1 VYYYLPPS
9 AIRQVQLIIFAGDN
23 VSALRH
29 MKRSTPFFKSAC
41 HLRCGYRELHI
52 GTDYHLTL
60 FDRAVDALAHWLHL
74 FLQKKPVEGSR
85 RCFFSLTL
93 KNILPSQSDK
103 TQSQECP
110 LRQPNP
116 ITISPASL
124 SSLFRFGLEV
134 ISTSSDEQNGQS
146 RQG

>member
-1 VYYYLPPS
+1 MFSP
-9 AIRQVQLIIFAGDN
+9 
-23 VSALRH
+23 
-29 MKRSTPFFKSAC
+29 
-41 HLRCGYRELHI
+41 
-52 GTDYHLTL
+52 
-60 FDRAVDALAHWLHL
+60 VDALAHWLHL
-74 FLQKKPVEGSR
+74 FLQKKPVKGSR
-85 RCFFSLTL
+85 CCFFSLTL

-134 ISTSSDEQNGQS
+134 ISTSSDEQIGQS